1 MHNLAEQL
9 PMSRTQSISELET
22 EIRDFINRPRR
33 QHELLADPAS
43 WNTLCSALDVIDDT
57 ELALEAY
64 AKWERRS
71 KDGEKYLLVY
81 GALQVM
87 EVQQDAVKYICE
99 TLGLPYSRPKELD
112 AIRII
117 RNDAIGHAMYGK
129 QDKMS
134 KSSFIQRFDMS
145 QGSFTLLTV
154 FSDRRE
160 YVRRQ
165 VYMGKL
171 MSVQRTFVTEKL
183 QTVVDKP
190 TKWSVIFILNKH
202 GG

>member
-99 TLGLPYSRPKELD
+99 TLGLPYSRPKEL
-112 AIRII
+112 
-117 RNDAIGHAMYGK
+117 ML
-129 QDKMS
+129 S
-134 KSSFIQRFDMS
+134 
-145 QGSFTLLTV
+145 GSFGTTP
-154 FSDRRE
+154 SAMPCTASKTRCQSRASSS
-160 YVRRQ
+160 
-165 VYMGKL
+165 G
-171 MSVQRTFVTEKL
+171 ST
-183 QTVVDKP
+183 
-190 TKWSVIFILNKH
+190 
-202 GG
+202 